1 MSKNKGIKT
10 IILVAVAIILLGI
23 AIAKVINNKKYEVKL
38 TQIEQNDIKYYVLK
52 KEQKYGV
59 IDNEG
64 SIIVEPTYRNVEI
77 PNPTT
82 DLFICTESD
91 DLANPTWKAI
101 NASNEQVLAQYNI
114 SAIQINQLTSYVP
127 YEKNVLKY
135 KDGSLYGIIDLSG
148 KKITEAIYEE
158 ISGLD
163 YKEGYLK
170 VKENG
175 LYGIINIKGT
185 TIIKPEYENITADGY
200 YSKDTKYSKAGFILR
215 TKTDNGYKFGYAT
228 YNGKVVLEPIYNEVN
243 RITEIE
249 DDKNVYLLSSTNGKY
264 GLTKNEKQI
273 IENEYED
280 IVYDKTSNLLIVNKD
295 EIKGVYNIEGK
306 IIIPIDYTSI
316 TIGGDYIN
324 AIKDET
330 RVIFDISGQKLD
342 TDITSHLKVSD
353 NYSIIIDKDNNYN
366 IVDNSNN
373 KLLNDKYVYIE
384 FFKDNLFIA
393 TQENRTGVID
403 ANGKIIVPLK
413 YGTVQKI
420 EKVDL
425 LEAAEIENGKIDLID
440 EKGNILEGLEDAS
453 LEKNDEYI
461 KIYSKDD
468 AKYFKLDGTQV
479 EYKELY
485 PSNSL
490 YAKKQNGK
498 WGFVNSNGNTVVDYI
513 YDMVTEQNGKFAGI
527 KSGEL
532 WGVIDEN
539 GNVILEPKYSLI
551 YDDVKFLSTYY
562 ELKDSLG
569 VPTYCGDY
577 ENNY

>member
-324 AIKDET
+324 AIKNET

>member
-324 AIKDET
+324 AIKNET

-366 IVDNSNN
+366 IVDNLNN

>member
-393 TQENRTGVID
+393 TQENRTGLID

>member
-324 AIKDET
+324 AIKNET

-393 TQENRTGVID
+393 TQENRTGLID

>member
-324 AIKDET
+324 AIKNET

-440 EKGNILEGLEDAS
+440 EKGNIFEGLEDAS

>member
-324 AIKDET
+324 AIKNET

-425 LEAAEIENGKIDLID
+425 LEAAEMENGKIDLID

>member
-373 KLLNDKYVYIE
+373 KLLNDKYVYID

-393 TQENRTGVID
+393 TQENRTGLID